1 MDHVV
6 THPHPA
12 FQSADGRLTV
22 HQFPA
27 WRDNFMWVVGF
38 GEGEAAVVDGPPVA
52 DALLAFCESL
62 GLRLTTIINT
72 HTHGDHV
79 GINRDLGK
87 KGLLDGLRVIG
98 PKGAAKQVPGL
109 TEPVTEGD
117 TVELGGCIGRVM
129 LTEGH
134 MNGHVSYVFDD
145 VLFCGDALFG
155 AGCGY
160 LFDGPPAAMADSLR
174 RLAALPAATQVCC
187 AHEYTED
194 NLRFAWSVE
203 PENRDLA
210 DRIADTFAKR
220 AAGRS
225 SIPTTI
231 GLERATNPFM
241 RHHSMALVER
251 VARAMPERDLAS
263 ANAIFAATR
272 ALKDR
277 KDYKSLSDAD
287 LPLETR

>member
-1 MDHVV
+1 MEHVV
-6 THPHPA
+6 SHPHPA

-27 WRDNFMWVVGF
+27 WRDNFMWVVAF

-52 DALLAFCESL
+52 DELLAFCDSL

-79 GINRDLGK
+79 GIN
-87 KGLLDGLRVIG
+87 LRVIG

-117 TVELGGCIGRVM
+117 TVDLGGCAGRVM

-174 RLAALPAATQVCC
+174 RLAALPEGTQVCC

-203 PENRDLA
+203 PNNRDLA

-231 GLERATNPFM
+231 GLERATNPFL
-241 RHHSMALVER
+241 RHHSTELVER
-251 VARAMPERDLAS
+251 VARAMPDCDLAS
-263 ANAIFAATR
+263 PNAIFAATR

-277 KDYKSLSDAD
+277 KDYKSFSDAD
-287 LPLETR
+287 LPLEPR